1 MSDFESAAAQFN
13 AEVERH
19 GWGQFCDPTNGFL
32 LPECRDL
39 AALWTEAAPPG
50 GLPCRDAMTARK
62 LKPYLA
68 RLILVEQTL
77 DTPPRL
83 RFRLIGTLITNTL
96 SERTGKYFDDP
107 SATPQQT
114 ARWTKSAQL
123 ALAARRP
130 LRFVMRNQN
139 AVTGEMVCLP
149 LADENGLPRYV
160 LAYGC
165 YDPLRD
171 WTASAEPAVARFK
184 SRPSESLLPA
194 G

>member
-1 MSDFESAAAQFN
+1 MSDFESAAAHFN
-13 AEVERH
+13 AEVERN
-19 GWGQFCDPTNGFL
+19 GSGQFCDPANAFL
-32 LPECRDL
+32 LPECRAL
-39 AALWTEAAPPG
+39 AALWIGAAPAG
-50 GLPCRDAMTARK
+50 GLARRDAMTARR

-77 DTPPRL
+77 QTPPRL
-83 RFRLIGTLITNTL
+83 RFRLVGTLITPTL

-107 SATPQQT
+107 SASPEQT
-114 ARWTKSAQL
+114 ARWTATTLL
-123 ALAARRP
+123 ALKARRP
-130 LRFVMRNQN
+130 LRFVMRGQN

-149 LADENGLPRYV
+149 LADENGRERFV

-171 WTASAEPAVARFK
+171 WTVREGPEVARI
-184 SRPSESLLPA
+184 SSMPQESLSLA